1 MSPFGMEQV
10 LAGISNSHCDNAAVI
25 SLRSSNSKKMRT
37 NTYPLFSTA
46 NKFESVRYGIR

>member
-1 MSPFGMEQV
+1 MEQV

-25 SLRSSNSKKMRT
+25 SLRSRSSNSKKMRT